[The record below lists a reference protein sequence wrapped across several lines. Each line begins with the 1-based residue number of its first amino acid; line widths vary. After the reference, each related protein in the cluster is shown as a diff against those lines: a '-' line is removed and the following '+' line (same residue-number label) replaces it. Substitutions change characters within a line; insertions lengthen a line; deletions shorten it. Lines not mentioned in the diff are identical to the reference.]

1 MRKLERNGQVL
12 FASNILEIY
21 DMSFFNWFFGFLIGV
36 AVCVILLIIIIVC
49 FPILTEYDTKATLI
63 SKFEIKIENYK
74 STNHTLTYTCY
85 M

>member
-1 MRKLERNGQVL
+1 MRKLERDGQVP

-36 AVCVILLIIIIVC
+36 AVFVILLIIIIVC
-49 FPILTEYDTKATLI
+49 YPILTEYNTKATSI
-63 SKFEIKIENYK
+63 SKFELKVENYK
-74 STNHTLTYTCY
+74 NTNHILIGPCC